1 MGSMICMNELCRA
14 TTSSE
19 WKKGWSLKSGG
30 FAKLCY
36 NCGSAFENLVFCET
50 FHSEESGWRECKTC
64 RKLIHCGCIV
74 SKYLYECMDYGG
86 IACINCASQ
95 LDGHSIRPIQ
105 IPGDDLPNGT
115 LGTKATQPLGV
126 ENKMD
131 ENSFDKRR
139 VMRLSKPVETSESGQ
154 LFQTQKNDI
163 KQETMLPIGNV
174 STCFSNLNQQPVGT
188 ASLFGKPDNDRQSQG
203 VKDMYELINQP
214 SLNFSLSTL
223 VGASSSAQPFPGGDV
238 EGREQ
243 SKSSPFQ
250 LGQRTRHILPKPP
263 KPSPNSG
270 SESNKAMASQTRV
283 ARPPAEGRG
292 GRNQLLPR
300 YWPRITD
307 QELQQ
312 ISGDLKSTIVPL
324 FEKVLSASD
333 AGRIGRLVLPKACA
347 EAYFPP
353 INQSEGLPIRIQDI
367 KGKEWTFQ
375 FRFWPN
381 NNSRMYVLEGVT
393 PCIQNMQLQAGDTVI
408 FSRIDPGGKLVMGFR
423 KATNNAD
430 MQDPQLSIL
439 PSGFAETSF
448 TGMTENLQNGGRA
461 SDDSVN
467 RQVPISEK
475 KKARNIGSKNKRLLM
490 HADDAM
496 ELRITWEEAQELLR
510 PPPTSKPTVV
520 VIEDYEFEEYEEP
533 PVFGKRTIFTA
544 RSSGHQEQ
552 WAQCD
557 SCSIWRR
564 LPVHVL
570 LPAKWTC
577 SDNIWDSRR
586 CSCAAPDEINP
597 RELEALFRVGKDLK
611 RRKLVEN
618 NEDCEPS
625 GLDALATLA
634 VLGDNIG
641 DLGEPSVGATTK
653 HPRHRPGCTCIVC
666 IQPPSGKGKHQPT
679 CKCNVCLTV
688 KRRFKTL
695 MLRKKK
701 KQSEREAELAQA
713 KDQVPPKDGSE
724 TDGASGT
731 DQLLHI
737 NQSENEHMNLSEN
750 ERDTNGDQTEEFGA
764 GKGQLDLNSHPNRDD
779 DMLVEATAGMT
790 MTSLVNATDL
800 PLEYLTQNGLES
812 LGDSLL
818 SRAAGESE
826 GNHPDNGFMKTADAE
841 QENKGDEG

>member
-64 RKLIHCGCIV
+64 RKLIHCGCIA
-74 SKYLYECMDYGG
+74 SKYLYEYMDYGG
-86 IACINCASQ
+86 VACINCASQ

-115 LGTKATQPLGV
+115 LGTKATQSLGV

-174 STCFSNLNQQPVGT
+174 STCFSNLNQQPVGA
-188 ASLFGKPDNDRQSQG
+188 ASLFGKPDNDRQCQG
-203 VKDMYELINQP
+203 VKDMYESINQP

-312 ISGDLKSTIVPL
+312 ISGEYPCQKVTI
-324 FEKVLSASD
+324 
-333 AGRIGRLVLPKACA
+333 
-347 EAYFPP
+347 
-353 INQSEGLPIRIQDI
+353 
-367 KGKEWTFQ
+367 
-375 FRFWPN
+375 
-381 NNSRMYVLEGVT
+381 M
-393 PCIQNMQLQAGDTVI
+393 I

-430 MQDPQLSIL
+430 MQDPQPSIL
-439 PSGFAETSF
+439 PNGSGFAETSF
-448 TGMTENLQNGGRA
+448 TGMTENLPNGGRT

-475 KKARNIGSKNKRLLM
+475 KKAKNIGSKNKRLLM
-490 HADDAM
+490 HADDVM

-544 RSSGHQEQ
+544 RSSGDQEQ

-557 SCSIWRR
+557 SCSKWRR

-653 HPRHRPGCTCIVC
+653 HPRHRPGCSCIVC

-724 TDGASGT
+724 TDGGSGT
-731 DQLLHI
+731 DLLLHM

-779 DMLVEATAGMT
+779 DMLVEPTAGMT

-818 SRAAGESE
+818 SQAAAESE
-826 GNHPDNGFMKTADAE
+826 RNHPDNGFTKTADAE